1 MQELLRDAIRQ
12 RKHIDWEH
20 IDREGIVKRFEALL
34 DEPLEKLNIEFK
46 RLQNSLRKWK
56 DAVFTFLYKENVP
69 FDNNGSEREI
79 RKAKVK
85 MKVSQCFRSLKGA
98 EAFDV
103 LHSLMDTA
111 KKNGQSAFNVIK
123 AIAYPKAIADTV
135 CPKF

>member
-1 MQELLRDAIRQ
+1 MYDNPSAQCVQELPN
-12 RKHIDWEH
+12 
-20 IDREGIVKRFEALL
+20 LL

-56 DAVFTFLYKENVP
+56 DAVFTFLYKEDVP

-79 RKAKVK
+79 RKAKTK
-85 MKVSQCFRSLKGA
+85 MKASQCFRSLKGA

-123 AIAYPKAIADTV
+123 AIAYPKAIADIV